1 MQALNTSIDGKRRK
15 SPTSG
20 KGLPGDPG
28 FTWELFCITLLAL
41 SFLAG
46 MAAFLILIANGKT
59 PGFLLTIVFLVL
71 TVLALKLTPW
81 FSNKYRAR
89 QRLVVMRIE
98 ELIREDT
105 RPPVLYLR
113 AFKDDTTIARAIG
126 FKSIEQE
133 MKLVLFDIGPFIAF
147 AEPNNEP
154 ADPGAARIYA
164 SQEHWQ
170 EEALEKM
177 SKAQLVIMRIGDSP
191 SFWWEVRE
199 AIDRVMP
206 ERLVFL
212 IPAEKAEMKYERFRQ
227 EVNERTSYSLPEYK
241 VKWSPF
247 GPQGG
252 ILYFEPDGTPHLREF
267 KIVWLRQTF
276 WNLFAAPLKI
286 VLRPVYEQLGVEWR
300 KPPVQFMQVLY
311 LLVLFLLLM
320 LSLTAL
326 YAAFRKFLW
335 ILWELVHI
343 LKVHSII

>member
-15 SPTSG
+15 GPTSG
-20 KGLPGDPG
+20 KGLAADPG
-28 FTWELFCITLLAL
+28 FTWELLCITLLAL
-41 SFLAG
+41 GFLVAV
-46 MAAFLILIANGKT
+46 AAFLILLANGKNH
-59 PGFLLTIVFLVL
+59 GFIITITALIL

-89 QRLVVMRIE
+89 QRLVVLRIE

-113 AFKDDTTIARAIG
+113 AFKDDNMIARAIG

-177 SKAQLVIMRIGDSP
+177 SKAQLVIMRIADSP
-191 SFWWEVRE
+191 SFWWEVCE
-199 AIDRVMP
+199 AIKRVRP

-227 EVNERTSYSLPEYK
+227 EVNERTPYSLPEYK

-247 GPQGG
+247 GAQGG

-267 KIVWLRQTF
+267 KTVWLRQTF

-286 VLRPVYEQLGVEWR
+286 GLRPVYEQLGVEWE

-311 LLVLFLLLM
+311 MLVLFLLLV
-320 LSLTAL
+320 LVAYCV
-326 YAAFRKFLW
+326 YAAFRNLLW
-335 ILWELVHI
+335 ILWG
-343 LKVHSII
+343 